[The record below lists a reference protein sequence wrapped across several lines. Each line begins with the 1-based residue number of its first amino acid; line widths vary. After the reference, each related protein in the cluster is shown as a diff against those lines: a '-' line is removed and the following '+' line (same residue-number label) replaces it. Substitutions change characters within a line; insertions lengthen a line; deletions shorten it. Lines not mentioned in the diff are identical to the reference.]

1 MVLTVKKARTRK
13 SLFSSMIK
21 TLDQETANLAD
32 YDKESLEFFFQEL
45 GEKPFRAQQVIQWI
59 HKHGVTDLSKM
70 TNLSINLRNTL
81 TNHSKIKMPKIKNVR
96 KSNDGTIKLI
106 IELIDKNLIE
116 TIFIPENRR
125 GTLCVSSQAG
135 CQLNCSF
142 CATAQSGFNKNL
154 TTSEIIGQ
162 VWLAAQYLKQ
172 FEYGEKYITNI
183 VFMGM
188 GEPLLNLTNVMRA
201 IRILVDNNA
210 YNISHNKITV
220 STAGVVPGIK
230 KLCENTNVSLAISL
244 HAPTDSLRNKLV
256 PLNKKYPLETLIH
269 SCKEYLKQSTNKT
282 ITFEY
287 TLIKDVND
295 SEELAKGL
303 VKLVK
308 PIKAKIN
315 LIPYNNVIGLSYE
328 SSTEI
333 RIKNFWKTLND
344 NGILTT
350 IRKNRGD
357 DILAA
362 CGQLS
367 GIIKKKSTF
376 TNPNV

>member
-1 MVLTVKKARTRK
+1 
-13 SLFSSMIK
+13 MIK

-154 TTSEIIGQ
+154 STSEIIGQ

-230 KLCENTNVSLAISL
+230 KLCENANVSLAISL

-315 LIPYNNVIGLSYE
+315 LIPFNNVIGLSYE
-328 SSTEI
+328 SSTKI

>member
-1 MVLTVKKARTRK
+1 
-13 SLFSSMIK
+13 
-21 TLDQETANLAD
+21 
-32 YDKESLEFFFQEL
+32 
-45 GEKPFRAQQVIQWI
+45 
-59 HKHGVTDLSKM
+59 
-70 TNLSINLRNTL
+70 
-81 TNHSKIKMPKIKNVR
+81 
-96 KSNDGTIKLI
+96 
-106 IELIDKNLIE
+106 
-116 TIFIPENRR
+116 
-125 GTLCVSSQAG
+125 
-135 CQLNCSF
+135 
-142 CATAQSGFNKNL
+142 
-154 TTSEIIGQ
+154 
-162 VWLAAQYLKQ
+162 
-172 FEYGEKYITNI
+172 
-183 VFMGM
+183 MGM

-201 IRILVDNNA
+201 IKILVDNNA

-256 PLNKKYPLETLIH
+256 PLNKKYPLKTLIH

-376 TNPNV
+376 SNPNV